1 MYWHC
6 TLLRWWNLACFVHR
20 VHRFCLGVVKHASS
34 ACALLHG
41 YAYIFSHCLF
51 TQFYFGIY
59 SLLSGGIRFKLL
71 FGCKSQPNN
80 LTWLIKDDIDAVN
93 AYRAYTHLC
102 LVLVITTQHFVHVPR
117 TFICL
122 VEFNVSTVIAV
133 SNFVVKSTCE
143 CTKVDKNPKTRPRKL
158 TLPTLII
165 IANCQAS
172 VCVLQII

>member
-1 MYWHC
+1 MP
-6 TLLRWWNLACFVHR
+6 
-20 VHRFCLGVVKHASS
+20 
-34 ACALLHG
+34 LLHVHFFTVMHI
-41 YAYIFSHCLF
+41 YFFIVCLHNS
-51 TQFYFGIY
+51 

-93 AYRAYTHLC
+93 AYRTYKHLC

-143 CTKVDKNPKTRPRKL
+143 CTKADKNPKTRPRKL
-158 TLPTLII
+158 TLPTLIFI
-165 IANCQAS
+165 TNCQAS
-172 VCVLQII
+172 VCALQII

>member
-1 MYWHC
+1 MVE
-6 TLLRWWNLACFVHR
+6 FS
-20 VHRFCLGVVKHASS
+20 RFRASS
-34 ACALLHG
+34 ASILSWSCKTCLFCMCTSSRLCI
-41 YAYIFSHCLF
+41 YIFSHCLF

-93 AYRAYTHLC
+93 AYRTYTHLC

-143 CTKVDKNPKTRPRKL
+143 CT
-158 TLPTLII
+158 
-165 IANCQAS
+165 
-172 VCVLQII
+172 

>member
-1 MYWHC
+1 MP
-6 TLLRWWNLACFVHR
+6 
-20 VHRFCLGVVKHASS
+20 
-34 ACALLHG
+34 LLHVHFFTVMHI
-41 YAYIFSHCLF
+41 YFLIVCLHNSISEYTHC
-51 TQFYFGIY
+51 YR
-59 SLLSGGIRFKLL
+59 GGIRFKLL

-93 AYRAYTHLC
+93 AYRTYTHLC

-117 TFICL
+117 TFISL

-143 CTKVDKNPKTRPRKL
+143 CTKADKNPKTRPRKL
-158 TLPTLII
+158 TLPTLIF